1 MLTMSVGFVFVAVAK
16 MVMFTGADVRDKP
29 DEEVAT
35 AVKAKEPTG
44 AFVQTKQYSD
54 DNNESDGVA
63 L

>member
-1 MLTMSVGFVFVAVAK
+1 

-44 AFVQTKQYSD
+44 AFVQTKQYTD